1 MTKKRN
7 IYTFKI
13 TTTSILILMKDKNYR
28 WFIGWAV
35 MAGIVW

>member
-1 MTKKRN
+1 
-7 IYTFKI
+7 
-13 TTTSILILMKDKNYR
+13 MKDKNYR